1 LPPPRGNTAARPSLF
16 YCPWGLTCFVF
27 VDLCDSCNIDMHNR
41 LWDSVLFESFGAIL
55 EGLEPSWPAP
65 GVSWAPLGACWDP
78 RGGLLEPPG
87 ALLGASCRLLGGSW
101 GQNDP
106 NLAPQD
112 DPKSSK
118 NRLQKMIKILIDF
131 KTAIGPTTPKF
142 WALKNTQNQPK
153 SHPKR
158 VKNEDDFQERQSCSS
173 RASWGRL
180 GPILR
185 HFGGHL
191 GSQICAPVH
200 AGVCLVKHHVL
211 DADKLPR
218 RVLDRS
224 WPILAAKSAENDP
237 NLAPQ
242 DDPKSNKNRFKK

>member
-1 LPPPRGNTAARPSLF
+1 MRTSLPSR
-16 YCPWGLTCFVF
+16 
-27 VDLCDSCNIDMHNR
+27 
-41 LWDSVLFESFGAIL
+41 
-55 EGLEPSWPAP
+55 
-65 GVSWAPLGACWDP
+65 
-78 RGGLLEPPG
+78 
-87 ALLGASCRLLGGSW
+87 GSW
-101 GQNDP
+101 
-106 NLAPQD
+106 
-112 DPKSSK
+112 S
-118 NRLQKMIKILIDF
+118 
-131 KTAIGPTTPKF
+131 
-142 WALKNTQNQPK
+142 
-153 SHPKR
+153 
-158 VKNEDDFQERQSCSS
+158 
-173 RASWGRL
+173 RL

-242 DDPKSNKNRFKK
+242 DDPKSSKNRLQKMIKILIVFKTAIGPSVPKFWALKTTQNRPKSHPKRVKNEDDFQERKSCSSRASWSRLGPILGRWDLPNRALDLGGARFC